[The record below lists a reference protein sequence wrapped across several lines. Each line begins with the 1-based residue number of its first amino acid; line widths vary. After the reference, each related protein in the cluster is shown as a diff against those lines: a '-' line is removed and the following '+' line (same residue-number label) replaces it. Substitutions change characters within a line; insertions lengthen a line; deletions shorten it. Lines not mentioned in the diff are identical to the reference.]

1 MERIRF
7 LSIFTTINHCIMRKF
22 LFLTVVVSCLL
33 SVTEISSQTHYYLRT
48 TGTPISN
55 KNNWTTDPAGI
66 TVNPPPDFLVANAIW
81 HFTNRTGVNALGGTM
96 ITNTTGVNAAT
107 CIIESG
113 FNLNLANSLN
123 RLTTKFLDIAN
134 SGTLTIANTSPTH
147 TYNVLNSNSTVVYN
161 VTSSVSPVSYGNL
174 VIAASSSLVSN
185 TSVNSLIINSARTL
199 SLNAFG
205 LIASGTNS
213 LFQGAGTIT
222 GNALSYIECY
232 NGNGGNNGTLNFAN
246 NANVLD
252 YLFLQLNGPSDYIS
266 LGTDLNINGTSLG
279 VFYQVLGSFNLNG
292 HSLIM
297 NNTADF
303 SPAVSTSDGFIM
315 GNNTS
320 AIIINGTVGGYS
332 GGFDIFMDPSN
343 NTLGGLTING
353 GASLD
358 AGNTLNIA
366 DSLTISGGSTFNTNG
381 NVTLVSTNTL
391 KGRLGRFN
399 GTIGGNL
406 TVQTFAKSGV
416 TDWTN
421 LGVSGISGQ
430 TFNNWYGQIPMA
442 IEGSTTGVTSTSST
456 YFESVQG
463 WDEGDAYGYDTT
475 IVVTSPITPG
485 VGYWV
490 FLGNNL
496 NTTTDMVWSV
506 TGTPVTGAQ
515 NISLSNSA
523 QSGWNLLANPF
534 ASPINWNSVLASN
547 PGALV
552 NDAYYIYDP
561 DLGNS
566 VSFINGVA
574 SPGSYSGMADIIPM
588 GQGFY
593 VEATGNT
600 SLTFDE
606 VNKSNQNTT
615 LQPLLK
621 NNNSE
626 NANNNIGSV
635 IRLNLNGG
643 GWYDDAAIRFHSS
656 ATTSFDKSLDAKKL
670 YNSPGYAGYP
680 GEWTKRTV
688 IATQSNNEDY
698 SINSLPYAQT
708 QSAVIPVIV
717 RVYSTGQYT
726 ISGSGLNNLPP
737 NACVV
742 LKDKLLNTTQDL
754 RLGNYVCNIND
765 TTYAARFELTICAD
779 VTADVKSVDAVK
791 AENSI
796 NISKDAKGV
805 FVNFDFEKT
814 TNANIIVTNVLGQ
827 KIIDTKKV
835 KTSKDKIYLDLN
847 TSEQLI
853 FVTVETE
860 NEKVT
865 KKFLNFN

>member
-1 MERIRF
+1 
-7 LSIFTTINHCIMRKF
+7 MRKL
-22 LFLTVVVSCLL
+22 LFFSVLAICLL
-33 SVTEISSQTHYYLRT
+33 SFKGINAQTHYYLRSNT
-48 TGTPISN
+48 TSPTILSAWTQDPTGATAVNTPTSF
-55 KNNWTTDPAGI
+55 AG
-66 TVNPPPDFLVANAIW
+66 VNTIW
-81 HFTNRTGVNALGGTM
+81 HFRNRTTATVATLWN
-96 ITNTTGVNAAT
+96 INAAST
-107 CIIESG
+107 ASVENGI
-113 FNLNLANSLN
+113 NV
-123 RLTTKFLDIAN
+123 TV
-134 SGTLTIANTSPTH
+134 SGTGPTGGQI
-147 TYNVLNSNSTVVYN
+147 N
-161 VTSSVSPVSYGNL
+161 G
-174 VIAASSSLVSN
+174 
-185 TSVNSLIINSARTL
+185 LID
-199 SLNAFG
+199 
-205 LIASGTNS
+205 IASGGTVTVQNNKTYKWNLLDLSSSTVIFNFAGAFLFGSVNQFGNVIINQNTS
-213 LFQGAGTIT
+213 LNGATTDIYINGLLTINGSSVLSFNTYGIYLAGSNGMIAGT
-222 GNALSYIECY
+222 GFFSSDPSGFLLFLS
-232 NGNGGNNGTLNFAN
+232 GNGGNNGTINFATSTGTIGGLYFLFN
-246 NANVLD
+246 SGTDFIRLGANVVITNAGSFQQVTGSCD
-252 YLFLQLNGPSDYIS
+252 LNGRTLTIDASADIS
-266 LGTDLNINGTSLG
+266 
-279 VFYQVLGSFNLNG
+279 F
-292 HSLIM
+292 
-297 NNTADF
+297 
-303 SPAVSTSDGFIM
+303 PAASADGFFI

-320 AIIINGTVGGYS
+320 AIVINGTIGNFSPNGTS
-332 GGFDIFMDPSN
+332 IFMDATSN
-343 NTLGGLTING
+343 TIGGLTNNS

-358 AGNTLNIA
+358 AGNTINIA

-381 NVTLVSTNTL
+381 NVTLVSTNSL

-399 GTIGGNL
+399 GTINGNL
-406 TVQTFAKSGV
+406 TVQTIAKGGV

-421 LGVSGISGQ
+421 LGVSGIQGQ

-442 IEGSTTGVTSTSST
+442 IEGSSTGVTSTSST

-490 FLGNNL
+490 FLGNTL

-506 TGTPVTGAQ
+506 TGVPVTGPQ

-523 QSGWNLLANPF
+523 QSGWNLIANPF
-534 ASPINWNSVLASN
+534 ASPINWNSVMASN

-606 VNKSNQNTT
+606 VNKSNGNTT
-615 LQPLLK
+615 LMPLLK
-621 NNNSE
+621 SSTINNNT
-626 NANNNIGSV
+626 NIGSV

-643 GWYDDAAIRFHSS
+643 GWYDDAAIRFHTN
-656 ATTSFDKSLDAKKL
+656 ATPSFDKSLDAHKL

-688 IATQSNNEDY
+688 IATQSGNEDY

-708 QSAVIPVIV
+708 QNAVIPVIV
-717 RVYSTGQYT
+717 RVNSTGQYT

-737 NACVV
+737 NSCVV
-742 LKDKLLNTTQDL
+742 LKDKLLNVTQDL
-754 RLGNYVCNIND
+754 RLGNYVCSIND
-765 TTYAARFELTICAD
+765 TTYAARFELTVCAD
-779 VTADVKSVDAVK
+779 ITASVKSQDLSK
-791 AENSI
+791 SI
-796 NISKDAKGV
+796 GEVVINKDAKGV
-805 FVNFDFEKT
+805 FVNFDFEKS

-827 KIIDTKKV
+827 KIMDTKKV

>member
-1 MERIRF
+1 
-7 LSIFTTINHCIMRKF
+7 MRKF

-33 SVTEISSQTHYYLRT
+33 SVTEISSQTHYYLRSNLTAPTSLAAWTQDPTGATAVNTPT
-48 TGTPISN
+48 TFGGLN
-55 KNNWTTDPAGI
+55 
-66 TVNPPPDFLVANAIW
+66 VIW
-81 HFTNRTGVNALGGTM
+81 HFRNRTTATVGTLWNINAASTASVENGINVTVSGTGPTGGQINGLIDIAAGGTV
-96 ITNTTGVNAAT
+96 TVQNNKTYKW
-107 CIIESG
+107 
-113 FNLNLANSLN
+113 NL
-123 RLTTKFLDIAN
+123 LD
-134 SGTLTIANTSPTH
+134 
-147 TYNVLNSNSTVVYN
+147 LNSSTVVFNFSGAFLFGSVNQFGN
-161 VTSSVSPVSYGNL
+161 VIINQNTSLNGATTDIYINGLLTING
-174 VIAASSSLVSN
+174 SSL
-185 TSVNSLIINSARTL
+185 L
-199 SLNAFG
+199 SFNGYGIYLA
-205 LIASGTNS
+205 GTN
-213 LFQGAGTIT
+213 GMIAGT
-222 GNALSYIECY
+222 GFFSSDAAGFLLFLG
-232 NGNGGNNGTLNFAN
+232 GNGGNNGTINFATSTGTIGG
-246 NANVLD
+246 LY
-252 YLFLQLNGPSDYIS
+252 YLFNSGSDFIRLGSNVVITNSGSFQQITGSCDLNGKSLTIDASADIS
-266 LGTDLNINGTSLG
+266 L
-279 VFYQVLGSFNLNG
+279 
-292 HSLIM
+292 
-297 NNTADF
+297 
-303 SPAVSTSDGFIM
+303 PAVSADGVFF
-315 GNNTS
+315 GSNTS
-320 AIIINGTVGGYS
+320 AIIINGTIGNFSPNGTS
-332 GGFDIFMDPSN
+332 IFMDATN

-353 GASLD
+353 GASLN

-406 TVQTFAKSGV
+406 TVQTFAKSGL

-442 IEGSTTGVTSTSST
+442 IEGSSTGVTSTSNT

-463 WDEGDAYGYDTT
+463 WNEADTYGYDTT

-485 VGYWV
+485 KGFWV
-490 FLGNNL
+490 FLGTGL
-496 NTTTDMVWSV
+496 TSTSDMLWTVS
-506 TGTPVTGAQ
+506 GTPVTGPQ
-515 NISLSNSA
+515 NINLTNSTQA
-523 QSGWNLLANPF
+523 GWNLIANPF
-534 ASPINWNSVLASN
+534 ASPINWNSVMASN
-547 PGALV
+547 PGAQV

-621 NNNSE
+621 NNNTV
-626 NANNNIGSV
+626 NTNNNIGSV

-643 GWYDDAAIRFHSS
+643 GWCDDAAIRFHSN
-656 ATTSFDKSLDAKKL
+656 ATTSFDKSLDARKL

-779 VTADVKSVDAVK
+779 VTADVKSLDPVK
-791 AENSI
+791 AENAI
-796 NISKDAKGV
+796 NINKDAKGV
-805 FVNFDFEKT
+805 FVNFDFEKA

-827 KIIDTKKV
+827 KIMDTKKV